1 MIDSLLDLKEII
13 EKDGGKLHFFY
24 GDVAKTLDMIFE

>member
-1 MIDSLLDLKEII
+1 MVDSLLDLNETIDKE
-13 EKDGGKLHFFY
+13 GGKLHFFY